1 MFKLNLQLFAEAVQG
16 AKIIYLFRPL
26 SKEAAEDAVAMAF
39 TTENERTKSID
50 FEATATKDGSIL
62 TPGATEQEITATAI
76 LAKGDTMAEDLED
89 ALDNKEL
96 MEIWEANLEEAGT
109 AEGTFKGRYFQG
121 YLTEF
126 SLTSSAEEH
135 AEYSTTFAINGTG
148 KKGDVTVSAEQQAA
162 AEYVFKDT
170 QKTGA

>member
-26 SKEAAEDAVAMAF
+26 SKEATEDAVAMAF
-39 TTENERTKSID
+39 TTENERTKSKD
-50 FEATATKDGSIL
+50 FESTATKDGSIM
-62 TPGATEQEITATAI
+62 TPGAGEQEITATAI
-76 LAKGDTMAEDLED
+76 LAVGDTMADTLED
-89 ALDNKEL
+89 AMDNNEL
-96 MEIWEANLEEAGT
+96 IEIWEANLAEKGT
-109 AEGTFKGRYFQG
+109 GEGTFKGRYFQG

-135 AEYSTTFAINGTG
+135 AEYSTTFAVNGNG
-148 KKGDVTVSAEQQAA
+148 KKGDVTVTAEQQAA